1 MSVPAP
7 EIQLDRAPI
16 GRPVILIGVADEER
30 AMPGGGLRLAD
41 QLAAEGLVVGVVLVP
56 ERRLPLG
63 GPVVVGVGRARVA
76 LARDIARQ
84 LVVRAAPDPTDL
96 TPSENTS

>member
-1 MSVPAP
+1 MSVPAT
-7 EIQLDRAPI
+7 EIQLDDAPI
-16 GRPVILIGVADEER
+16 GRPVVLVAIADEER
-30 AMPGGGLRLAD
+30 ANPGGGLRLAD

-84 LVVRAAPDPTDL
+84 LVVRAAPDPAGL
-96 TPSENTS
+96 TPSENAS